1 MSFPDP
7 AQQPPLPPLLPLPF
21 ASEDVDRFWPT
32 PPMNG
37 AVSQFEDPPGFKR
50 PMNYENNPSNFAPFA
65 QIKFCDEINKS
76 WTLKGRAIYFTRLVF
91 VQNSPKVTNGRSA
104 DTLSEKHVI
113 LLMTGQSPGACVETE
128 LVINTG
134 RKIPEEPLLIPLI
147 GSSHATAVVFAPANT
162 DAESKKWRLDR
173 QVKGICAD

>member
-91 VQNSPKVTNGRSA
+91 VQNSPKVPVRMASIA
-104 DTLSEKHVI
+104 HV
-113 LLMTGQSPGACVETE
+113 LMMLKNYE
-128 LVINTG
+128 
-134 RKIPEEPLLIPLI
+134 IPLQI
-147 GSSHATAVVFAPANT
+147 GKSWFEERREAPAILVMT
-162 DAESKKWRLDR
+162 KE
-173 QVKGICAD
+173 